1 MMPGVHLEARGLT
14 RLYGRRVVI
23 REVSFEAGTGQLWA
37 VLGPNGSGK
46 STLLKVLAGLLRPTR
61 GTSELVVDGVRMPGP
76 ERRSALGLV
85 SPENSAYEELTGLEN
100 LDFSARMRGDS
111 HHQADLQAAL
121 EAVGLAHAAHMQAG
135 RYSSGMKQRLK
146 LAMAVQHRPALLIL
160 DEPMALLDEQG
171 RARVREVVADQLTR
185 GIVMWA
191 TNDPSELP
199 GERHE
204 IHVGG

>member
-1 MMPGVHLEARGLT
+1 MMPGVQLVASGLT
-14 RLYGRRVVI
+14 RFYGRRAVVK
-23 REVSFEAGTGQLWA
+23 EVSFEAGSGQLWA
-37 VLGPNGSGK
+37 ILGANGSGK

-61 GTSELVVDGVRMPGP
+61 GSSELIVDGARMPGP
-76 ERRSALGLV
+76 ERRAALGLV
-85 SPENSAYEELTGLEN
+85 SPENAAYEELTGLEN
-100 LDFSARMRGDS
+100 LDFSARMRGES
-111 HHQADLQAAL
+111 HAGQDLQAAL
-121 EAVGLAHAAHMQAG
+121 GAVGLTHAAQVQAG

-160 DEPMALLDEQG
+160 DEPMALLDEDG
-171 RARVREVVADQLTR
+171 RARVRAVVAEQLTR

-204 IHVGG
+204 IRLP